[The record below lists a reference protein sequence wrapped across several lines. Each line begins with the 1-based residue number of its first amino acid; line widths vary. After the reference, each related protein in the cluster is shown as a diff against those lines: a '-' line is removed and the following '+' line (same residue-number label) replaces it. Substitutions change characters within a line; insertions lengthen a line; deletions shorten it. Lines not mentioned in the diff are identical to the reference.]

1 MIFDNDGYSSPTC
14 IYDKNLSSFVTKRNS
29 GDSLE
34 PFVKHFCYFLV
45 SCICFSW
52 STSTNR
58 SGEILHQLNL
68 SMFEILSS
76 SRIFVNLDVP
86 RWCMEVEQ
94 AIVNF
99 CTDCVI
105 KFPLFTCQFWKQI
118 FAFPW
123 WIGIF
128 LLCWS
133 LFCLC
138 FSLCD
143 FIWINAAIDWRHEIE
158 STGFPLPFC
167 FYE

>member
-1 MIFDNDGYSSPTC
+1 MHLWQKFVFLCHQEKLRGFTGAICQTLLLLPSQRHLFLLIYIHKSLWGNSSP
-14 IYDKNLSSFVTKRNS
+14 V
-29 GDSLE
+29 E
-34 PFVKHFCYFLV
+34 PFYV
-45 SCICFSW
+45 W
-52 STSTNR
+52 N
-58 SGEILHQLNL
+58 
-68 SMFEILSS
+68 SS